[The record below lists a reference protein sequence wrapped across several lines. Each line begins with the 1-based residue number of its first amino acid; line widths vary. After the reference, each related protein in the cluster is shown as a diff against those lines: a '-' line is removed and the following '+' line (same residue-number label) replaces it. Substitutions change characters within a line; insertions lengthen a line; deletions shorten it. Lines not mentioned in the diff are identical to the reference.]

1 MKSTALW
8 ALCLLNVL
16 LLGLLVGPHMKP
28 NAAVAQVAG
37 GGRPGDY
44 TIIPVDFPG
53 ATVGS
58 VVILDNVSG
67 QMTAIQTEEAN
78 KRMVAIPRLN
88 VADLFARAGNNR
100 R

>member
-8 ALCLLNVL
+8 ALALLNVL
-16 LLGLLVGPHMKP
+16 LLGLLAGRHMKP

-58 VVILDNVSG
+58 VVILDNASG
-67 QMTAIQTEEAN
+67 QMTALQTEEST
-78 KRMVAIPRLN
+78 KRMVALPRLN
-88 VADLFARAGNNR
+88 VADLFARANGQR

>member
-8 ALCLLNVL
+8 ALALFNIL
-16 LLGLLVGPHMKP
+16 LLGLLVGRHMKP
-28 NAAVAQVAG
+28 NAAVAQAAA
-37 GGRPGDY
+37 RPGDY

-67 QMTAIQTEEAN
+67 QMTALQTEEAA
-78 KRMVAIPRLN
+78 KRMVALPRVN
-88 VADLFARAGNNR
+88 VADLFARANTAPR